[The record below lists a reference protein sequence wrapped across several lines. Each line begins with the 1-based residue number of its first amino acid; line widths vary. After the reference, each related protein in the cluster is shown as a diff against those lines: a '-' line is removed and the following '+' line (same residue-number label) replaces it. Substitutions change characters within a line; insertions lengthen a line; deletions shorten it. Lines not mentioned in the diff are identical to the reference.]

1 MQKRLLQQAVW
12 LLLLLPTFYA
22 GYSQSSGI
30 IQVTGTVI
38 SAESGVPMPGV
49 TVMIRGTR
57 IGVGTD
63 SAGRFTMRMEKGQ
76 ALEFRY
82 VGFKAPSMKIN
93 HSEELIIKMH
103 INTRENDE
111 VVVIGYGSRKKTH
124 LTGAVSKIVNDN
136 LWQIPVSRAD
146 LALMGKMA
154 GVSVSQTDAQSGAAP
169 TIQIRGANS
178 VTAGT
183 NPLIVIDG
191 YPVPTDLSAIDMYD
205 VESIEVLKDAASAA
219 IYGSRGGNGVI
230 LITSKSGKTGKGKLS
245 VNVSSGIK
253 TVYRTVPL
261 YNLQRW
267 KQYVM
272 GDNNGVI
279 PAEITAA
286 EKYDANIDAQDV
298 IFRQVHYTSAQLA
311 ASGGN
316 TTFKYYLSGTATQ
329 DDGVII
335 GNNYKKLGLKAAF
348 TAKVNPKVTIDFS
361 VTPSY
366 TLFYN
371 VPISVQEAIRT
382 QPSWMPTYHNDTSSK
397 YTGMPVGSI
406 ANQRDFNVSYNP
418 RYTGGVG
425 LNSTTTNNPLQQLN
439 GTSDRNTQI
448 RNITNFSVKIDI
460 GNYFSLKSSVGFLY
474 SENQRDYFQ
483 RSWAQSEAAL
493 DGAINA
499 RKTSRAVL
507 SRNRMLDLSNENIL
521 GYKRDFGLHDI
532 DIIGGFTTQYTN
544 TSYFSAQGFNF
555 ATDDIPTLNA
565 GTMQSL
571 TSSTEEEALISYL
584 MRASYTYD
592 NRYLVTL
599 SHRSDGSS
607 RFSPDNRYAFFP
619 SASVAWRMSNEAFFP
634 RNRIVNEVKI
644 RASYGATGNKN
655 IGNYRYY
662 STVSPVSAILGDD
675 NPTPG
680 MQLTGYGNDT
690 LKWEKTL
697 SGDVGLDLS
706 LFDNKVRVTLD
717 YYSTMTNRL
726 LLNLAA
732 VSSGGY
738 TTYPTN
744 KGKLANRGFEFEIA
758 VPVISDNNFH
768 WNINANG
775 YLNRNKLLDFGG
787 TDQQINQG
795 DPSRANFFLTKT
807 GSPLVQYYGYKM
819 DSAVT
824 MHTTNYWPIGVT
836 SLHTFVKDIDKDG
849 HISDSDRIVLGT
861 PYPKFNWGFT
871 SNMQYRDFDL
881 SITLQGSHG
890 AQVFN
895 VDPYY
900 FETQYG
906 TTGSKARDRQGYTP
920 AQKAMT
926 VLKTQTDYN
935 IEDASFIALRN
946 VNLGYTLP
954 GRLLRKM
961 TLAKLR
967 LYLSS
972 GNLWYHFANNY
983 ASYNPEAD
991 NGFPNDPLRKGYQ
1004 RGAVPISR
1012 TVVFG
1017 INVEF

>member
-1 MQKRLLQQAVW
+1 MQRHVLQNAVW
-12 LLLLLPTFYA
+12 LLLVFFTSYA

-38 SAESGVPMPGV
+38 SAESRSPMQGVSV
-49 TVMIRGTR
+49 VVRGTR
-57 IGVGTD
+57 RGVETD
-63 SAGRFTMRMEKGQ
+63 SAGKFMVRMEKGQ
-76 ALEFRY
+76 TLEFRY
-82 VGFKAPSMKIN
+82 VGFKAPSLKIN
-93 HSEELIIKMH
+93 HEEDVFVTMH
-103 INTRENDE
+103 INATENDE

-124 LTGAVSKIVNDN
+124 LTGAVSKISNDN

-154 GVSVSQTDAQSGAAP
+154 GVNVTNTDAQSGAAP

-183 NPLIVIDG
+183 APLIVIDG
-191 YPVPTDLSAIDMYD
+191 YPVPTDLSAIDMFD

-230 LITSKSGKTGKGKLS
+230 LITSKSGKTGKGKLTI
-245 VNVSSGIK
+245 NVSSGLK
-253 TVYRTVPL
+253 NVYRKVPL
-261 YNLQRW
+261 YDLAGW
-267 KQYVM
+267 KKYVI
-272 GDNNGVI
+272 GDNNGVM
-279 PAEITAA
+279 PAEITQA
-286 EKYDANIDAQDV
+286 EKFDGHVDAQDV
-298 IFRQVHYTSAQLA
+298 IFRQVHYTTAQLA
-311 ASGGN
+311 ASGGS

-329 DDGVII
+329 DDGVMI
-335 GNNYKKLGLKAAF
+335 GNNYKKAALKAAF
-348 TAKVNPKVTIDFS
+348 NAKVNPRVTIDFS
-361 VTPSY
+361 ITPSY
-366 TLFYN
+366 TIFYN

-382 QPSWMPTYHNDTSSK
+382 QPSWMPTYHNDTTSR

-406 ANQRDFNVSYNP
+406 ANQRDFSSANKN
-418 RYTGGVG
+418 YTGAVN

-439 GTSDRNTQI
+439 GTNDRNTQF
-448 RNITNFSVKIDI
+448 RNITNFSVKVDI
-460 GNYFSLKSSVGFLY
+460 GNYFSFKSSVGFLY
-474 SENQRDYFQ
+474 SDNQRDYFQ
-483 RSWAQSEAAL
+483 RSWAQAEAAI
-493 DGAINA
+493 DGEDAA
-499 RKTSRAVL
+499 RVTSRAL
-507 SRNRMLDLSNENIL
+507 MSRNRMLDLSNENIL
-521 GYKRDFGLHDI
+521 GYKHSIGRHDI
-532 DIIGGFTTQYTN
+532 DVIAGFTTQYTN

-571 TSSTEEEALISYL
+571 TSTSEEEALASYL

-592 NRYLVTL
+592 NRYLITL
-599 SHRSDGSS
+599 SQRSDGSS
-607 RFSPDNRYAFFP
+607 RFNPDSRYAFFP
-619 SASVAWRMSNEAFFP
+619 SASVGWRLSNEAFFP
-634 RNRIVNEVKI
+634 KNNIVNEVKI

-662 STVSPVSAILGDD
+662 SIVSPVSAILGND

-697 SGDVGLDLS
+697 SGDVGLDLG
-706 LFDNKVRVTLD
+706 LFDNKVHLTLD
-717 YYSTMTNRL
+717 YYNTVTDRL

-732 VSSGGY
+732 VSSGGF
-738 TTYPTN
+738 TSYPTN
-744 KGKLANRGFEFEIA
+744 KGRLANQGFEFEIG
-758 VPVISDNNFH
+758 VPVVSNNDFH
-768 WNINANG
+768 WNISANG
-775 YLNRNKLLDFGG
+775 YTNRNKLLNFGG

-795 DPSRANFFLTKT
+795 DPSRANFFLTKV
-807 GSPLVQYYGYKM
+807 GSPLVQYYGYKT

-824 MHTTNYWPIGVT
+824 MHNTNYWPIGVT
-836 SLHTFVKDIDKDG
+836 SLHTFVKDMNHDG
-849 HISDSDRIVLGT
+849 RISDSDRVVLGN

-871 SNMQYRDFDL
+871 SNMQYRSFDL
-881 SITLQGSHG
+881 SITLQGSQG
-890 AQVFN
+890 AKVFN

-906 TTGSKARDRQGYTP
+906 TTGSKARDKQGYTD

-935 IEDASFIALRN
+935 IEDASFITLRN

-954 GRLLRKM
+954 GNLLRKM
-961 TLAKLR
+961 GLAKLR
-967 LYLSS
+967 FYMSS
-972 GNLWYHFANNY
+972 SNLWYHFAGNY

-1004 RGAVPISR
+1004 RGAVPLAR
-1012 TVVFG
+1012 TVIFG
-1017 INVEF
+1017 VNADF

>member
-1 MQKRLLQQAVW
+1 MQKRVLHKAVW
-12 LLLLLPTFYA
+12 LLLVLFTSYA

-38 SAESGVPMPGV
+38 SAESGSPIPGV
-49 TVMIRGTR
+49 SVVVRGTR
-57 IGVGTD
+57 QGVQTD
-63 SAGRFTMRMEKGQ
+63 SMGRFSMRMEKGQ
-76 ALEFRY
+76 VLEYRY

-93 HSEELIIKMH
+93 HAEEVFVTMR

-124 LTGAVSKIVNDN
+124 LTGAVSKITSDN

-146 LALMGKMA
+146 LSLMGKMA
-154 GVSVSQTDAQSGAAP
+154 GVNVTQTDAQSGAAP

-230 LITSKSGKTGKGKLS
+230 LITSKSGKTGKGRLT
-245 VNVSSGIK
+245 VNISSGLK
-253 TVYRTVPL
+253 NVYRKLPL
-261 YNLQRW
+261 DNLQRW
-267 KQYVM
+267 KQFVNT
-272 GDNNGVI
+272 DNNGVI
-279 PAEITAA
+279 PAEITQA
-286 EKYDANIDAQDV
+286 EKFDANTNAQDV
-298 IFRQVHYTSAQLA
+298 IFRQVHYTTAQLA
-311 ASGGN
+311 ASGGT

-329 DDGVII
+329 DDGVMI

-348 TAKVNPKVTIDFS
+348 NAKVNPRVTIDFG
-361 VTPSY
+361 VTPTY
-366 TLFYN
+366 TVFYN
-371 VPISVQEAIRT
+371 VPVTVQEALRT
-382 QPSWMPTYHNDTSSK
+382 LPSWMPVYHNDTTSK

-406 ANQRDFNVSYNP
+406 ANQRDFSTYNP
-418 RYTGGVG
+418 DYTGAVN
-425 LNSTTTNNPLQQLN
+425 LHSTTTNNPLQQLN
-439 GTSDRNTQI
+439 GTTDRNTQF
-448 RNITNFSVKIDI
+448 RNITNFSVKVDL
-460 GNYFSLKSSVGFLY
+460 GNYLSFKSSIGFLY
-474 SENQRDYFQ
+474 SDNQREYFQ
-483 RSWAQSEAAL
+483 RSWAQAEAAI
-493 DGAINA
+493 DGDAYA
-499 RKTSRAVL
+499 QSTTRALL
-507 SRNRMLDLSNENIL
+507 SRNRVLDLSNENIL
-521 GYKRDFGLHDI
+521 SYKRSIDKHDI
-532 DIIGGFTTQYTN
+532 DVVGGFTTQYTN
-544 TSYFSAQGFNF
+544 SSYFSAMAVNF
-555 ATDDIPTLNA
+555 ATDNIPTLNA

-571 TSSTEEEALISYL
+571 ASTSEAEALVSYL
-584 MRASYTYD
+584 MRVTYTYD
-592 NRYLVTL
+592 SRYLITV
-599 SHRSDGSS
+599 SQRSDGSS

-619 SASVAWRMSNEAFFP
+619 SASVGWRVSNEAFFP
-634 RNRIVNEVKI
+634 RNNIVNDVKL

-662 STVSPVSAILGDD
+662 SIVSPVSAVLGD

-680 MQLTGYGNDT
+680 MQLTSFGNDT

-697 SGDVGLDLS
+697 SANIGLDLS
-706 LFDNKVRVTLD
+706 LFDNKIHLALD
-717 YYSTMTNRL
+717 YYNTVTDRL
-726 LLNLAA
+726 LLNLPA
-732 VSSGGY
+732 VASGGF

-744 KGKLANRGFEFEIA
+744 KGKLANQGFEFEIG
-758 VPVISDNNFH
+758 VPVVNGSIFR
-768 WNINANG
+768 WNISANG
-775 YLNRNKLLDFGG
+775 YTNRNKLLDFGG

-795 DPSRANFFLTKT
+795 DPSRANFFLTQVGK
-807 GSPLVQYYGYKM
+807 PLVQYYGYRI

-824 MHTTNYWPIGVT
+824 IHNTNYWPIGVT
-836 SLHTFVKDIDKDG
+836 SLHSFVKDINHDNK
-849 HISDSDRIVLGT
+849 ISDSDRVVLGN

-871 SNMQYRDFDL
+871 SNMQYRAFDL

-890 AQVFN
+890 AKVFN

-906 TTGSKARDRQGYTP
+906 TTGSKAYLKQGYTA
-920 AQKAMT
+920 AQQDMT

-946 VNLGYTLP
+946 VNLGYTVAA
-954 GRLLRKM
+954 GMLRKM
-961 TLAKLR
+961 HLSKLR
-967 LYLSS
+967 FYLSS
-972 GNLWYHFANNY
+972 SNLWYHFSGNY

-1004 RGAVPISR
+1004 RGAVPLAR

-1017 INVEF
+1017 INLDF